1 MAILLECDN
10 RARPWANLP
19 IEMVDAVVQHL
30 DFFSATR
37 LAAVCMSWAAAVS
50 VNAALPPSGAPCL
63 LMTSEED
70 DDGDYGA
77 RPDDYKD
84 WTYRLVDPTRGEG
97 VSFPAAPIR
106 GMRERWWVGGKED
119 LLAAVDEHGGAR
131 LLNPYTGG
139 QIDLPRRAGAGTGRA
154 FDRIIVCATPSDDS
168 GGYLVIG
175 MPVGQNNLEIARG
188 GGDGRS
194 RWTPLRN
201 RKGRYSY
208 FADADYKDA
217 VVHKGKVF
225 AVDTS
230 GSIYAWNIQRGG
242 GGTCSGIPAVLRR
255 PHVDVGELEVQP
267 ESWKL
272 AESAD
277 GRRLLL
283 VCTYGVMVAQRRFSI
298 FDLNGSSCLEFVAQG
313 VCLYERDVDAAGGG
327 GWSPV
332 TSLGDHSLFLGASYP
347 FMARAVNNKGS
358 SSDPEWRL
366 GGPNCVCFAKGQQFE
381 SEYDVEVFDVGAEV
395 NIGNEYKFLWS
406 DSRHRY
412 HYQEPIWFR
421 PMLKNYG
428 LECANSKNYDLE

>member
-1 MAILLECDN
+1 MAILPECDN
-10 RARPWANLP
+10 GARPWADLL

-37 LAAVCMSWAAAVS
+37 LAAVCTSWAAAVS
-50 VNAALPPSGAPCL
+50 ANAALPPSGAPCL

-77 RPDDYKD
+77 RPDDDED

-106 GMRERWWVGGKED
+106 GVRERWWVGGKD
-119 LLAAVDEHGGAR
+119 DWLAAVDERGGAR

-201 RKGRYSY
+201 PKGRYSY

-225 AVDTS
+225 AVDAS
-230 GSIYAWNIQRGG
+230 GSVYAWNIQRGG
-242 GGTCSGIPAVLRR
+242 GGACSGSPAVLRR

-267 ESWKL
+267 ESCGSSRSPPT
-272 AESAD
+272 AAAS
-277 GRRLLL
+277 
-283 VCTYGVMVAQRRFSI
+283 
-298 FDLNGSSCLEFVAQG
+298 SSCLEFVARG
-313 VCLYERDVDAAGGG
+313 VCLYERDVDAGGGG